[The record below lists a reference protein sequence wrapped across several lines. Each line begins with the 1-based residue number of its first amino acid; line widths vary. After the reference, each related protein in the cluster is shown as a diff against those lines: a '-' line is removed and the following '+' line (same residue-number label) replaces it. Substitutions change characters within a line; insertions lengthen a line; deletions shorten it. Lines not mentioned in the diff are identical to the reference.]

1 MTKAV
6 RAKKYLGQ
14 HFLINNEIAKD
25 IVALISDI
33 EKVSIL
39 EIGPGMGI
47 LTNFLVEKSQEVT
60 VIEIDKESINF
71 LKKKIP
77 KLNKKIIEG
86 DFLDVNLN
94 KIFENN
100 FTIIGNFPYNISSQ
114 ILFKVYENK
123 NIINEIVGMFQ
134 KEVAERV
141 AAKKGKKRGILS
153 VFIQTFFEVE
163 YCFSVNENEFSPP
176 PKVKSGIIKLKRNNR
191 KELKC
196 DNKLYKKIV
205 KTTFNQRRKT
215 IKNSLKSLNLDF
227 GTSIDNLMHLRAE
240 SLTVEDFINITN
252 NAKTI

>member
-1 MTKAV
+1 MIKAV

-47 LTNFLVEKSQEVT
+47 LTNFLVEKSQKVT

-71 LKKKIP
+71 LKKNIP

-86 DFLDVNLN
+86 DFLNVNLN

-141 AAKKGKKRGILS
+141 AAKQGKKRGILS

>member
-77 KLNKKIIEG
+77 KLDKKIIEG

-141 AAKKGKKRGILS
+141 VAKKGKKRGILS

>member
-1 MTKAV
+1 MIKAV

-114 ILFKVYENK
+114 ILFKVFENK

-153 VFIQTFFEVE
+153 VFIQTFFDVE

-191 KELKC
+191 NCL
-196 DNKLYKKIV
+196 LY
-205 KTTFNQRRKT
+205 
-215 IKNSLKSLNLDF
+215 
-227 GTSIDNLMHLRAE
+227 TSPSPRD
-240 SLTVEDFINITN
+240 T
-252 NAKTI
+252 

>member
-1 MTKAV
+1 MIKAV

-77 KLNKKIIEG
+77 NLNKKIIEG
-86 DFLDVNLN
+86 DFLDVNLD

-176 PKVKSGIIKLKRNNR
+176 PKVKSGVIKLKRNNR

>member
-1 MTKAV
+1 MINAV
-6 RAKKYLGQ
+6 RAKKHLGQ

-47 LTNFLVEKSQEVT
+47 LTSFLVEKSQEVT

-196 DNKLYKKIV
+196 DKKLYKKIV

>member
-1 MTKAV
+1 MINAV
-6 RAKKYLGQ
+6 RAKKHLGQ

-141 AAKKGKKRGILS
+141 AAKQGKKRGILS

>member
-1 MTKAV
+1 MIKAV

-77 KLNKKIIEG
+77 KLNKRIIEG

-141 AAKKGKKRGILS
+141 AAKRGKKRGILS

>member
-1 MTKAV
+1 
-6 RAKKYLGQ
+6 
-14 HFLINNEIAKD
+14 
-25 IVALISDI
+25 
-33 EKVSIL
+33 
-39 EIGPGMGI
+39 MGI
-47 LTNFLVEKSQEVT
+47 LTSFLVEKSQKVT

>member
-1 MTKAV
+1 MIKAV

-47 LTNFLVEKSQEVT
+47 LTSFLVEKSQEVT

-114 ILFKVYENK
+114 ILFKVFENK